1 LKGIFLAEEVTKEY
15 DYCDIILGKV
25 KGLNSGEQQRMELWF
40 RKRVDT
46 IRMQYPLAVL
56 DYYSLEYDVLEK
68 GIFTGYWASVEE
80 AKKYVNELLSSY
92 VIRYEQVPRV
102 VVRVNVPEAKFPPEI
117 QIARMKSQS
126 YSDEDILKK
135 AKALG
140 LEEIK
145 AREILKDHINVQAHF
160 NMEAFCRQLKK
171 VK

>member
-1 LKGIFLAEEVTKEY
+1 MSEKEITLEY
-15 DYCDIILGKV
+15 DFCDVILGKV
-25 KGLNSGEQQRMELWF
+25 RGLNSEEKQRIELWF

-46 IRMQYPLAVL
+46 ILMQHPHAVL

-92 VIRYEQVPRV
+92 VIRYEQIPRV

-126 YSDEDILKK
+126 HSDEDIIDK
-135 AKALG
+135 AKTLG
-140 LEEIK
+140 LEETK
-145 AREILKDHINVQAHF
+145 AREIIKDYINIQVSF
-160 NMEAFCRQLKK
+160 DMKAFCSELKRQA
-171 VK
+171 